1 MGSLTDKLVHKEG
14 AMIEFLRSLLQCC
27 SFPRRRNRWRW
38 TGAKDLFCSSPSLSP
53 SLSHSFNFVIR
64 STDKLHHQWQK
75 NNDWLWNFRC
85 LHCFGERTLG
95 LWIENFVVQLL
106 ISSLFLFNPP
116 TFTLFSWSR
125 QSFPL
130 EFSIKDW
137 DFLPVNFFFFQSY
150 FLFAQS
156 YTITCWVFR
165 AFYHKM
171 EVWLTTVFC
180 SILVLPNWISA
191 LLNKILIRKKSDTFF
206 FIFIHTKWP
215 TLNSFCFSCR
225 NMD

>member
-116 TFTLFSWSR
+116 TFTFFYEAVNH
-125 QSFPL
+125 FPL
-130 EFSIKDW
+130 NSLSKTGTSCQ
-137 DFLPVNFFFFQSY
+137 LTSFFFSRIFFLRSLTPSHVEFLELSIIRWKFGSQQY
-150 FLFAQS
+150 FA
-156 YTITCWVFR
+156 
-165 AFYHKM
+165 AF
-171 EVWLTTVFC
+171 
-180 SILVLPNWISA
+180 
-191 LLNKILIRKKSDTFF
+191 
-206 FIFIHTKWP
+206 
-215 TLNSFCFSCR
+215 
-225 NMD
+225 